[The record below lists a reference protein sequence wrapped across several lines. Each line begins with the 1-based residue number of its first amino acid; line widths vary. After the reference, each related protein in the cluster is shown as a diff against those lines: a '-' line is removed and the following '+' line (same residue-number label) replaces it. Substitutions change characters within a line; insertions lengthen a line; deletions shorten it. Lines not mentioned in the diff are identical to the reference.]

1 MTGRRTEEKAAGAM
15 LGEPG
20 ASGLPRRQF
29 LQGTSVVVA
38 GGLGSMPHAAAA
50 AAGKLAREEFFVSKG
65 DVKLCVWRKRM
76 IGDGSDDK
84 PVLFLVHGSTPSAG
98 GSMDLQVPGRTD
110 YSLMEKMAEYG
121 FDVWTM
127 DFEGYGR
134 STRSARHCGV
144 MTGVE
149 DLKAVIPLVVKTSG
163 RKTVMMMGESSGAIR
178 AGVYAMEEP
187 TIVERI
193 ILSSFTYTG
202 KDAPEIDRRRRD
214 AESYRANPLRPI
226 SLATFQRI
234 FNRDMPGTSEPIVA
248 QAMADYE
255 LKLGSSVPSGTY
267 LDMATKLPM
276 VDPKRLHCPV
286 CIIRPEHD
294 GNASEAE
301 LLEFFGQLPNKDKQ
315 FFILSG
321 LSHAATLGINRH
333 RVWHVMLEFLS
344 YPPLRTA

>member
-1 MTGRRTEEKAAGAM
+1 MSVATTGEAG
-15 LGEPG
+15 
-20 ASGLPRRQF
+20 SIGLPRRQF

-38 GGLGSMPHAAAA
+38 GGLAAAPREAA
-50 AAGKLAREEFFVSKG
+50 AAGGKLVREEFFVSKG
-65 DVKLCVWRKRM
+65 DVKLCVWRKR
-76 IGDGSDDK
+76 IVGDGTDDK

-98 GSMDLQVPGRTD
+98 GSMDLQVPGRSD

-134 STRSARHCGV
+134 STRSGKHCGI

-149 DLKAVIPLVVKTSG
+149 DLKTVMPLVLKTSG
-163 RKTVMMMGESSGAIR
+163 RKAAMVMGESSGAIR

-187 TIVERI
+187 AVVERL
-193 ILSSFTYTG
+193 ILGSFTYTG

-214 AESYRANPLRPI
+214 AETYRSNPLRPI
-226 SLATFQRI
+226 NLATFQRI

-276 VDPKRLHCPV
+276 VDPKRLLCPV
-286 CIIRPEHD
+286 CILRPEHD
-294 GNASEAE
+294 GNATEAE
-301 LLEFFGQLPNKDKQ
+301 LLDFFGQLPNKDKQ

-321 LSHAATLGINRH
+321 LSHAAVLGINRH
-333 RVWHVMLEFLS
+333 RVWHVMREFLS

>member
-1 MTGRRTEEKAAGAM
+1 MSDATTKKKQNF
-15 LGEPG
+15 
-20 ASGLPRRQF
+20 SGWLRRRQL
-29 LQGTSVVVA
+29 LQGTSAAAVGALATVTPKVVA
-38 GGLGSMPHAAAA
+38 AAPSV
-50 AAGKLAREEFFVSKG
+50 KLAVEEFFVNKG

-76 IGDGSDDK
+76 VGDDVENK

-98 GSMDLQVPGRTD
+98 GSMDLKVPGRTD

-121 FDVWTM
+121 FDVWTL

-134 STRSARHCGV
+134 STRSAKHCGI

-149 DLKAVIPLVVKTSG
+149 DLKTVMPLVLQTTGKSA
-163 RKTVMMMGESSGAIR
+163 VMMMGESSGAIR
-178 AGVYAMEEP
+178 AGVYAMEQP
-187 TIVERI
+187 SAVERL
-193 ILSSFTYTG
+193 ILGSFTYTG
-202 KDAPEIDRRRRD
+202 KDAPEIDRRRKD
-214 AESYRANPLRPI
+214 AEKYRSNPLRPI

-255 LKLGSSVPSGTY
+255 LKLGNAVPSGTY

-276 VDPKRLHCPV
+276 VDPKQLKCPV

-294 GNASEAE
+294 GNATEAE
-301 LLEFFGQLPNKDKQ
+301 LLDFYSQLPNKDKQ
-315 FFILSG
+315 FFVLSG
-321 LSHAATLGINRH
+321 LSHAAILGINRH
-333 RVWHVMLEFLS
+333 RVWHVIREFLT

>member
-1 MTGRRTEEKAAGAM
+1 MCAEQTAKPTTFTPKLRR
-15 LGEPG
+15 
-20 ASGLPRRQF
+20 RHF
-29 LQGTSVVVA
+29 LW
-38 GGLGSMPHAAAA
+38 GSSAAAA
-50 AAGKLAREEFFVSKG
+50 SAVVARPQIATAAPSGKLTVEEYFVNKG
-65 DVKLCVWRKRM
+65 DAKLCVWRKRI
-76 IGDGSDDK
+76 IGDGSDSK

-98 GSMDLQVPGRTD
+98 GSMDLKVPGRTD
-110 YSLMEKMAEYG
+110 YSLMEKMAAYG

-134 STRSARHCGV
+134 STRSAKHCGI

-149 DLKAVIPLVVKTSG
+149 DLTTVMPLVLKTAG
-163 RKTVMMMGESSGAIR
+163 KPTVMMMGESSGAIR
-178 AGVYAMEEP
+178 AGVYAMQQP
-187 TIVERI
+187 AVVDRL
-193 ILSSFTYTG
+193 ILSAFTYTG

-214 AESYRANPLRPI
+214 AEKYRSNPLRPI
-226 SLATFQRI
+226 SLATFEGI
-234 FNRDMPGTSEPIVA
+234 FNRDMPGTSEVIVA

-255 LKLGSSVPSGTY
+255 LKLGNAVPSGTY

-276 VDPKRLHCPV
+276 VDPKQVLCPV

-294 GNASEAE
+294 GNATEAE
-301 LLEFFGQLPNKDKQ
+301 LLEFYGQLPNKDKQ

-333 RVWHVMLEFLS
+333 RVWHVMHEFLT